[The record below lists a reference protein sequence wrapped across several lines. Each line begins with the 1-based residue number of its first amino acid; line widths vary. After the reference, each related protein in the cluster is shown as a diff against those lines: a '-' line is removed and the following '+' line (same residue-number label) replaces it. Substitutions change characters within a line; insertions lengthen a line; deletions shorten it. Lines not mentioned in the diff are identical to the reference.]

1 MSLLEPRLAI
11 LDEIDSGLDVDAL
24 RVVAEGINHLRSPG
38 RAMLVITHYP
48 RLLEMV
54 QPDRVH
60 VLRDG
65 RIVRSGGH
73 QLAHQI
79 EIDGYGAATPVGAL
93 P

>member
-1 MSLLEPRLAI
+1 
-11 LDEIDSGLDVDAL
+11 
-24 RVVAEGINHLRSPG
+24 
-38 RAMLVITHYP
+38 
-48 RLLEMV
+48 MV